1 LLVQLS
7 GSVAL
12 ECLYPKVSAG
22 GFVIIDDYGA
32 ISQCRKAVVD
42 YRTKMD
48 IVDEMQQVDWT
59 AVWWR
64 MAVS

>member
-1 LLVQLS
+1 
-7 GSVAL
+7 
-12 ECLYPKVSAG
+12 LYPKVSAG

-64 MAVS
+64 KSG